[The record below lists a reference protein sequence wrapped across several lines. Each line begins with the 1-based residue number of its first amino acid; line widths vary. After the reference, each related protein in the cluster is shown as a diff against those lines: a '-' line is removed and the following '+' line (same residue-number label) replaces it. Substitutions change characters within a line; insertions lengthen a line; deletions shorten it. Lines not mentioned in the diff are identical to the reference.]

1 MTNSDLRVLLIDD
14 EVTIRAVLGINLKS
28 ADYTIAEA
36 STGQEGL
43 EKAKSFH
50 PHLIILD
57 LGLPDMDGFQVLKE
71 LRTWTN
77 IPIVILTVK
86 DDEAT
91 KVRLLDAGADDYLT
105 KPFGPSELLARVRVG
120 LRHHG
125 LAEATPIFETGEL
138 KVDLNQKQVTVEGV
152 QVKLTKTEYELIAR
166 LVRDHGKVI
175 SQSQLMKQIWGVTAE
190 HETHYLRIY
199 IKQLRKKIEK
209 NPADPK
215 HILTEPGVGYRL
227 V

>member
-1 MTNSDLRVLLIDD
+1 MSQDLRVLVIDD
-14 EVTIRAVLGINLKS
+14 EAAIRNVISMNLKS
-28 ADYTIAEA
+28 QSYEVAEA
-36 STGQEGL
+36 SSGKEGVA
-43 EKAKSFH
+43 KASSFH

-57 LGLPDMDGFQVLKE
+57 LGLPDIDGHAVLKE
-71 LRTWTN
+71 LRSWTK
-77 IPIVILTVK
+77 IPIIILTVT
-86 DDEAT
+86 DEEAV

-125 LAEATPIFETGEL
+125 QIEATPMFESGDL
-138 KVDLNQKQVTVEGV
+138 KIDINQKQVLVSGMP
-152 QVKLTKTEYELIAR
+152 VKLTKTEFEVIAR
-166 LVRDHGKVI
+166 LVRDHGKVV
-175 SQSQLMKQIWGVTAE
+175 SQATLLKQIWGAVAE

-209 NPADPK
+209 SPSQPR

-227 V
+227 I